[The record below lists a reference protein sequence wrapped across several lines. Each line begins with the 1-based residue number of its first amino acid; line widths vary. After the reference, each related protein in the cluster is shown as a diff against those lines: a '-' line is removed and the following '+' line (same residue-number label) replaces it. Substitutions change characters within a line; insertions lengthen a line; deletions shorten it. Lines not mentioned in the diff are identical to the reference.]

1 MKEIVFPTRV
11 VHCRKS
17 PYDVYI
23 GRGSKWGN
31 PWTHL
36 PLAGTLAEYQV
47 ATREDAIDAFERYL
61 LDSELIHDLRELQ
74 GQILGCY
81 CKPKSCHG
89 DVLARLAN
97 QL

>member
-11 VHCRKS
+11 VNCRRA

-36 PLAGTLAEYQV
+36 LLAGTLAEYQV
-47 ATREDAIDAFERYL
+47 ATREDAIDAFECYL
-61 LDSELIHDLRELQ
+61 LDSELIHDLHELK

-81 CKPKSCHG
+81 CKPRSCHG
-89 DVLARLAN
+89 DILARLAN

>member
-11 VHCRKS
+11 VNCRRA

-61 LDSELIHDLRELQ
+61 LDSELIHDLHELQ
-74 GQILGCY
+74 GQVLGCY

-89 DVLARLAN
+89 DILARLAN

>member
-11 VHCRKS
+11 VHCRKE

-36 PLAGTLAEYQV
+36 PLEGTQAEYQV
-47 ATREDAIDAFERYL
+47 ATREDAIDAYERYL
-61 LDSELIHDLRELQ
+61 LDSELIHDLRELK
-74 GQILGCY
+74 GQRLGCY
-81 CKPKSCHG
+81 CKPKACHG
-89 DVLARLAN
+89 DILARLAN